1 MTLIRTMETPAG
13 DKGYLQVQVVN
24 IENNF
29 PIQGARVSISYKG
42 DPGRPLEEV
51 MTNSSGQTEN
61 VSLNAPP
68 KSYSLAPGLE
78 QPYSEYN
85 LMVTDSRF

>member
-29 PIQGARVSISYKG
+29 PIQGARVSISY
-42 DPGRPLEEV
+42 LSLIHI
-51 MTNSSGQTEN
+51 SSW
-61 VSLNAPP
+61 A
-68 KSYSLAPGLE
+68 
-78 QPYSEYN
+78 
-85 LMVTDSRF
+85 RR

>member
-29 PIQGARVSISYKG
+29 PIQGARVSISVSYTHLG
-42 DPGRPLEEV
+42 AERDDRPEGPG
-51 MTNSSGQTEN
+51 
-61 VSLNAPP
+61 
-68 KSYSLAPGLE
+68 APGG
-78 QPYSEYN
+78 QPGARYPRD
-85 LMVTDSRF
+85 V